1 MFLAAKGV
9 ARFTFAE
16 LCAQPL
22 GAADY
27 LALATHFHTLIVA
40 GIPRLDRD
48 RHNEAVRF
56 MILIDA
62 LYEHKVNLI
71 CSAAVPP
78 AALYTEGDFAF
89 EFQRTVSRLLEMQSD
104 AYLTAPHLT

>member
-1 MFLAAKGV
+1 V
-9 ARFTFAE
+9 ARFAFAE
-16 LCAQPL
+16 LCARPL

-27 LALATHFHTLIVA
+27 LALATHFHTLIVS
-40 GIPRLDRD
+40 GIPRLGPE

-56 MILIDA
+56 TTLIDE

-71 CSAAVPP
+71 CSAEVPP

>member
-27 LALATHFHTLIVA
+27 LALATHFHTLIIS

-104 AYLTAPHLT
+104 GYLTAPHLT